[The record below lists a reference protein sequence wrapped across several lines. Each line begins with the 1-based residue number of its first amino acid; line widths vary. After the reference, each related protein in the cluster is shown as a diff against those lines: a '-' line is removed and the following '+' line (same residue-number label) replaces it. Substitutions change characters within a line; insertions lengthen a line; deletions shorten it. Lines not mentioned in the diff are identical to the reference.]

1 MQSLLTNFSGLKI
14 QKKILFGVIFPLV
27 MMLVVGG
34 VGIVNIRAIIQSN
47 KQLTASGNLLTTSSD
62 VLLNAGDMV
71 QGVRGY
77 LLAGKDAFLSPYES
91 GLRQTDTEIDKLR
104 TLVGNDPEAHARLN
118 EAAEILK
125 RWQMDVAAPS
135 MELRREIGDAETM
148 NDMARLIGKAEGKA
162 YFDEIRSII
171 TSFVSDQVKLLE
183 MRRKRL
189 SSASIRIEDNV
200 SRLHLLNEMLD
211 DLREQTEPLE
221 RMQAAAG
228 AMESGLRDY
237 VISSRKEGL
246 STFEDERDNFQI
258 AVRHLKKSLTGRAG
272 KLHRVNGL
280 ATLINNWDE
289 AAVRSAKQLRA
300 RVASGDTTVAE
311 VRKFYRQKPGI
322 AVFGDVRK
330 GVMEMLDANE
340 KRMTHLVMERRDA
353 ETEAESAVV
362 VMKFEEIQVEA
373 LYRTVVDAGNVLAS
387 AINMETGMR
396 GYLLAGQE
404 AFLEPYLA
412 GRKVF
417 DRQMQELKAELP
429 DQPEQ
434 LARLDNASN
443 ILSEWDSRVVQPM
456 IQLRRKIGAAA
467 TMDDMADLVGQEK
480 GREYM
485 DQFRLVMA
493 EFISDEQRV
502 IAELQAE
509 NLAIQQRTYWMVG
522 GCTVLALVLGLG
534 LAVLVGNGISRPLVR
549 MTGEMEKLA
558 DGDTGIAV
566 TGTERRDEIG
576 AMAATLQVFRDNA
589 VENERLMAE
598 QKRQQKASEDRDRKD
613 AERQMADEKARAIQ
627 AETAEQDKRDEEV
640 PEFNALQ
647 GHRPGACEDDETR
660 GDDLFHAEAGDQV
673 ASEEGGHIHCQHMGG
688 DHVGRVALVEAAA
701 HHRQRGGGHHQV
713 HQRVGHH
720 GADHCHGDAR
730 RRQQFVAGAAARRIL
745 RRDRGLRDVEQEEQ
759 QRAEHVD
766 GDDGKI
772 GAHEGHDHRIRRD
785 LDHLRPDQGG
795 DQPARHHVG
804 DRLGPVGVG
813 GGVGGGEAVEAV
825 GRHVEP
831 GEEGAEQEEREGGVV
846 EADRPD
852 DAADRAAERAEEKP
866 RAAAVFLHD
875 GRYRRGREHGAQ
887 HDERDRQRRET
898 GVRGQRLARQSAD
911 GEDHRH
917 LRPEDRLRG
926 HQNHHVALGAAVVG
940 HIFRL
945 AHARAVA
952 CVAAGRKMARCAQAL
967 MPGRSDVRKSPRPG
981 PRAGPWAG
989 GACRRDRWQGRAD
1002 RRFDKASS
1010 PLPPHGHGRCRSWG
1024 RGWR

>member
-627 AETAEQDKRDEEV
+627 AETAEQDKRETMLRLANRFEETIGSV
-640 PEFNALQ
+640 VNAVTKSAGELQ
-647 GHRPGACEDDETR
+647 TAAETMSVTVSETNSEAEQAGVATDSTLANVRSVSGAAS
-660 GDDLFHAEAGDQV
+660 DLNSSISDIAEQVTLSTDIASRAVQEAQKTGQVVGGLSTMVGQIGNVLEMISEIAGQTNLLALNATIEASRAGDAGKGFAVV
-673 ASEEGGHIHCQHMGG
+673 ASEVKNLAGQTAKATEEITSHITAVQEATGDTVNAMTEIGNTISDVNGGI
-688 DHVGRVALVEAAA
+688 AAIAAA
-701 HHRQRGGGHHQV
+701 VEEQEVATASISDNVDAAARESEGVANSIGTVRQ
-713 HQRVGHH
+713 
-720 GADHCHGDAR
+720 AATSS
-730 RRQQFVAGAAARRIL
+730 GAAAQQVLSAAGALDEQAERL
-745 RRDRGLRDVEQEEQ
+745 HAEVEQF
-759 QRAEHVD
+759 
-766 GDDGKI
+766 
-772 GAHEGHDHRIRRD
+772 
-785 LDHLRPDQGG
+785 L
-795 DQPARHHVG
+795 
-804 DRLGPVGVG
+804 
-813 GGVGGGEAVEAV
+813 
-825 GRHVEP
+825 
-831 GEEGAEQEEREGGVV
+831 
-846 EADRPD
+846 ADV
-852 DAADRAAERAEEKP
+852 RAA
-866 RAAAVFLHD
+866 
-875 GRYRRGREHGAQ
+875 
-887 HDERDRQRRET
+887 
-898 GVRGQRLARQSAD
+898 
-911 GEDHRH
+911 
-917 LRPEDRLRG
+917 
-926 HQNHHVALGAAVVG
+926 
-940 HIFRL
+940 
-945 AHARAVA
+945 
-952 CVAAGRKMARCAQAL
+952 
-967 MPGRSDVRKSPRPG
+967 
-981 PRAGPWAG
+981 
-989 GACRRDRWQGRAD
+989 
-1002 RRFDKASS
+1002 
-1010 PLPPHGHGRCRSWG
+1010 
-1024 RGWR
+1024 